1 MSKKGT
7 SNMLL
12 YPVWYIDYDT
22 NRTNLTKA
30 QHTKTY
36 ILTLMEIFFHLLI
49 SFFYLP
55 GYHCSR
61 IIKECLKLTSSQIT
75 SN

>member
-36 ILTLMEIFFHLLI
+36 ILTLMKNYFT
-49 SFFYLP
+49 
-55 GYHCSR
+55 C
-61 IIKECLKLTSSQIT
+61 
-75 SN
+75 